1 MLKTFLTKIIF
12 LYKIY
17 LLFNIMVLSERI
29 ENRIEKL
36 DEIALE
42 KLIGET
48 IISECEYINKD
59 LIKKSCANIITNCT

>member
-1 MLKTFLTKIIF
+1 
-12 LYKIY
+12 
-17 LLFNIMVLSERI
+17 MVLSERI